1 MNKLIEQRNKLEN
14 QINSLELKKQRL
26 SDEIQRKKDSLE
38 KIKMQIKVDEYEKIL
53 RKANEQGIDL
63 QELLGDNK
71 EEKENEVNL

>member
-1 MNKLIEQRNKLEN
+1 
-14 QINSLELKKQRL
+14 KKQRL
-26 SDEIQRKKDSLE
+26 SDEIQRKKDNLE